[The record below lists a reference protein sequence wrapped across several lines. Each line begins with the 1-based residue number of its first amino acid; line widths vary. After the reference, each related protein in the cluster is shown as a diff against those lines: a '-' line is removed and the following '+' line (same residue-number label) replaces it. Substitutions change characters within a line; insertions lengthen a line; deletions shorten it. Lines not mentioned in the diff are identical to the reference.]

1 MSDSEEFYQKFEGY
15 VIPKKKP
22 EPVPEV
28 EIVTEKSD
36 IEVQDSDKSSSPSKG
51 KRRKVSKRSASS
63 FLGSDS
69 DDESEVQILP
79 GCKDPLGLDHIDQA
93 KTYGKARTGHAL
105 EVFQSQFEGPLPS
118 CITRQCTSLEC
129 KLCNV
134 KHMQHKNA
142 VLHYAGKAHMKMV
155 QKALVEWKYVDPI
168 NRQIPALKQSEV
180 VTSSTGL
187 NFYQPGQDHDES
199 YCHVCRIELS
209 SKIVAD
215 SHYQGKNHAKQLRKI
230 ENGTYVDPIALA
242 SVPLPKKPRI
252 AHLDQDIVLPD
263 KESRQGI
270 SISFVFSSLET
281 GNRYFIFSGS
291 GNRFMC
297 LQCKLH
303 FRSNEEFIKH
313 LSSQDHKETAA
324 AKDQKGGN
332 TAEVLEFTTTPTQD
346 SIDDM
351 LSKLR
356 ANPSSAFDCS
366 LCQVQC
372 SSQVTLSTHLNGKQ
386 HLRKLEMSKN
396 CVGSAFKCT
405 ICNVETT
412 DQNGLD
418 MHIAGK
424 KHQKKVNAL
433 KMS

>member
-69 DDESEVQILP
+69 DDESDVQILP

-105 EVFQSQFEGPLPS
+105 EVFQSQFDGPLPS

-270 SISFVFSSLET
+270 SISFIFSTLET
-281 GNRYFIFSGS
+281 
-291 GNRFMC
+291 
-297 LQCKLH
+297 L
-303 FRSNEEFIKH
+303 
-313 LSSQDHKETAA
+313 
-324 AKDQKGGN
+324 N
-332 TAEVLEFTTTPTQD
+332 T
-346 SIDDM
+346 
-351 LSKLR
+351 K
-356 ANPSSAFDCS
+356 
-366 LCQVQC
+366 
-372 SSQVTLSTHLNGKQ
+372 
-386 HLRKLEMSKN
+386 
-396 CVGSAFKCT
+396 
-405 ICNVETT
+405 
-412 DQNGLD
+412 
-418 MHIAGK
+418 
-424 KHQKKVNAL
+424 
-433 KMS
+433 